1 MAKGGCASVS
11 AIPYF
16 ADYFNNL
23 ILNGFPL
30 RGDNKGK
37 KGTSMLPTYSLSG
50 MTIVTPAE
58 IIRNGRVKIEKNRI
72 KSLRDAAKF
81 NMELEAGTFCYPA
94 LILVAM
100 QKCARAASGSPSVR
114 KTMY

>member
-1 MAKGGCASVS
+1 M
-11 AIPYF
+11 PHF

-23 ILNGFPL
+23 ILNGILL

-58 IIRNGRVKIEKNRI
+58 IISNGRLKIEKNRI
-72 KSLRDAAKF
+72 KSLLFHQRLTRTLWPLAVVG
-81 NMELEAGTFCYPA
+81 L
-94 LILVAM
+94 
-100 QKCARAASGSPSVR
+100 PSVCLYSILLGR
-114 KTMY
+114 LASR